1 MPFRNCL
8 LAAFSCMSLCAA
20 AQTGTEDLAAQ
31 FVKYIR
37 ADHSQNII
45 LLTDKTGYTAGETI
59 WFKAWCLDSLS
70 NRITRNSKD
79 LFVDL
84 VDDKD
89 SVVAQLLLDLARLR
103 TSGSILLPGSLR
115 EGYYW
120 LRGYTSSILHTDSNH
135 IAIKALYV
143 VNAMKPDGRAL
154 ASHTAPTVQEDTSM
168 PGITFFPEGGAIISG
183 ATATIAFR
191 AAGTNGQPVDVTG
204 YVTDTRNDTVARF
217 TTSRPGVGKFSF
229 DAFNP
234 RTYTVHIK
242 GRNKHEWTLPLPP
255 IDQFA
260 YQLTLIGQ
268 TKNDF
273 RLRISLGDSLYKK
286 NKISQLL
293 GVTRD
298 SLCFAARGSDMY
310 EVTVPRAKFLPGKA
324 SFFLFD
330 DHNHL
335 VSQRAVWIETPEN
348 NPVTA
353 AVAKTVYAPGE
364 KVSLDISITPGSDN
378 YTPRTLFTV
387 AVTDSPADDPATTVS
402 PEEHDLAM
410 LLQPPVYLGFPLA
423 PLSSPAP
430 AIETNSLQI
439 SGTAL
444 DKSNKPLAGYIVN
457 LFNGDKNIFQQD
469 TTDQKGN
476 FHFALPDYD
485 DGTPFHLKVT
495 NQRGQGQEGRVS
507 IDKYSFPQFSTP
519 ARLKKGFTPTQ
530 VAAIR
535 TYRSRRMADTVA
547 MDKIGMMKP
556 VTVQS
561 GRAPY
566 DQSRRV
572 SPFSQIITSD
582 VFNNGGID
590 GLLNAIRNVPGF
602 NVGVMSMQSTVSRN
616 TGTTTMGLQPL
627 IVVDG
632 VQQSLNTDVKSYL
645 QTLDPTNIDFIEIL
659 NGPLT
664 AMYGVE
670 GAGGVILINTVNQ
683 RKGVAQVNEKGDA
696 VIYPKGYYAQP
707 PFSPAGHP
715 PSTLYWDPNILT
727 DNSGKASLHFPAAHE
742 QGSWSANII
751 GITERGDILYKKIAV
766 KCQ

>member
-8 LAAFSCMSLCAA
+8 LAAFSCMSLFAA
-20 AQTGTEDLAAQ
+20 AQSGTENLAAQ
-31 FVKYIR
+31 FVTYFR
-37 ADHSQNII
+37 ADHSQKIV
-45 LLTDKTGYTAGETI
+45 LLTDKNWYTAGETV

-70 NRITRNSKD
+70 NRLTRNSKC

-84 VDDKD
+84 VNDKD

-115 EGYYW
+115 EGAYW
-120 LRGYTSSILHTDSNH
+120 LRGYTTAVLRSDSDR
-135 IAIKALYV
+135 IAVKALYV
-143 VNAMKPDGRAL
+143 VNAMKPDGHAL
-154 ASHTAPTVQEDTSM
+154 PSHSAATEQEDTSM
-168 PGITFFPEGGAIISG
+168 PKMTFFPEGGSLISG
-183 ATATIAFR
+183 TTATIAFR
-191 AAGTNGQPVDVTG
+191 AIGTNGQPVDATG

-217 TTSRPGVGKFSF
+217 ATSRPGIGKFSF

-234 RTYTVHIK
+234 RNYTVHIK
-242 GRNKHEWTLPLPP
+242 GRNKHESTWPLPS
-255 IDQFA
+255 IDQFG
-260 YQLTLIGQ
+260 YQLTLINQ

-273 RLRISLGDSLYKK
+273 RLRISLGDSLYRR

-293 GVTRD
+293 GITRD

-310 EVTVPRAKFLPGKA
+310 EVTVSKAKFLPGKA
-324 SFFLFD
+324 TFFLFD
-330 DHNHL
+330 DHNRL
-335 VSQRAVWIETPEN
+335 VSQRAIWIEGPES

-353 AVAKTVYAPGE
+353 AVAKPVYAPGE
-364 KVSLDISITPGSDN
+364 RVDLNITIAPGTDN
-378 YTPRTLFTV
+378 QTPRTLFTI
-387 AVTDSPADDPATTVS
+387 AVTDNPTDDPAATGP
-402 PEEHDLAM
+402 PEEYDLAM
-410 LLQPPVYLGFPLA
+410 LVQQPRYQEFPVA
-423 PLSSPAP
+423 SVSPAAATKEANP
-430 AIETNSLQI
+430 FWI

-444 DKSNKPLAGYIVN
+444 DKSNKPLAGYLVN
-457 LFNGDKNIFQQD
+457 LFNGDKKIFQQD
-469 TTDQKGN
+469 TTDEKGN
-476 FHFALPDYD
+476 FHFDLPDYD
-485 DGTPFHLKVT
+485 DGTPFNMKVT
-495 NQRGQGQEGRVS
+495 NGKGQGQEGRIA
-507 IDKYSFPQFSTP
+507 IDKYSFPQFNTP
-519 ARLKKGFTPTQ
+519 ARLKKGFTQTQ
-530 VAAIR
+530 VSAIR
-535 TYRSRRMADTVA
+535 TYRARRMEDTVS
-547 MDKIGMMKP
+547 MDKAVMLKP

-590 GLLNAIRNVPGF
+590 GLVNAIRNVPGF
-602 NVGVMSMQSTVSRN
+602 NVGVMSMASTVSRN
-616 TGTTTMGLQPL
+616 TGTTTMGIQPL

-632 VQQSLNTDVKSYL
+632 VQQTLNTDVKSYL

-670 GAGGVILINTVNQ
+670 GAGGVILINTINQ
-683 RKGVAQVNEKGDA
+683 RKGVAQVNEKGGA

-715 PSTLYWDPNILT
+715 PSTLYWDPNLIT

-742 QGSWSANII
+742 QGSWSATIT
-751 GITERGDILYKKIAV
+751 GITERGDILYKKIAI